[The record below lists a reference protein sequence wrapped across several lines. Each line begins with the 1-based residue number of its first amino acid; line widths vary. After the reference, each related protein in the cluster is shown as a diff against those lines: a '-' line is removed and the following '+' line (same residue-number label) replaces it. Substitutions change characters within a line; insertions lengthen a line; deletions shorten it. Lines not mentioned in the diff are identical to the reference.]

1 MNELTGSLS
10 PWSRHCLWSDRLS
23 ISQQGSSRP
32 SLRALDKPETAAWWE
47 SAHWMGRSVQGRRQ
61 ASLRRQRRC
70 PLTRGPAS
78 NTRVEV

>member
-23 ISQQGSSRP
+23 TRQQGSSRP
-32 SLRALDKPETAAWWE
+32 SLRALDKPETSAWWE

-61 ASLRRQRRC
+61 AESKK
-70 PLTRGPAS
+70 AE
-78 NTRVEV
+78 EVPPD